1 MVTVTEHA
9 PDRVRMFTELPPD
22 TGYVR
27 PTREQLHEL
36 RRKVLANHPELGP
49 IDELEFLRAFWV
61 QGAFFRIPLSE
72 QKRSFAAIFDDAKL
86 KLSGFGEVSSQTFLA
101 ACIAASDIE
110 VRLPDRGVGQLL
122 EIGLN
127 PFSGRQCDNRMWQA
141 VAAGTANLPSP
152 MPPRAEYVHRAA
164 RGQPQATFWKR
175 DEGGALRSVGPD
187 ERLWSRSRS

>member
-1 MVTVTEHA
+1 MVTITEA
-9 PDRVRMFTELPPD
+9 GRTSMFRTLPTD
-22 TGYVR
+22 AGYQA
-27 PTREQLHEL
+27 PTREQLAAL
-36 RRKVLANHPELGP
+36 RQKVLANHPELGP
-49 IDELEFLRAFWV
+49 IDELEFLRAFWA
-61 QGAFFRIPLSE
+61 QGQFFRIPLSE
-72 QKRSFAAIFDDAKL
+72 QKRSFVAIFDAAKL

-122 EIGLN
+122 EIGLS

-141 VAAGTANLPSP
+141 VASGTANLPSP

-175 DEGGALRSVGPD
+175 DEGGALRSVAPD